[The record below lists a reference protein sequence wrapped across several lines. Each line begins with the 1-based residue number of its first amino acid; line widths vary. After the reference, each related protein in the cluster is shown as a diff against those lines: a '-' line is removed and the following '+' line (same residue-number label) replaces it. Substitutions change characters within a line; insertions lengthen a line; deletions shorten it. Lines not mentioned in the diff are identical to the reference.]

1 MKYMS
6 TKILF
11 TIIAF
16 GFLAGCSKDNFT
28 SKPQLK
34 FKSVNTNVLS
44 RNQSITFT
52 LEVTDAEGDLQDTIW
67 VQEVVKNCAQGG
79 GTSRYP
85 MPQFNSVKNL
95 KGDIQVCYSYG
106 INLECP
112 AIIEPKCRNRN
123 DTAMYRFWIQDK
135 AKNVSDTVESSQ
147 VVILQ
152 Q

>member
-1 MKYMS
+1 MI

-11 TIIAF
+11 TLIAF
-16 GFLAGCSKDNFT
+16 CFLIGCSKDSFT
-28 SKPQLK
+28 TKPQLK

-67 VQEVVKNCAQGG
+67 VEERVRNCAAGG
-79 GTSRYP
+79 GVSRYP
-85 MPQFNSVKNL
+85 MPDLPQLKNL

-106 INLECP
+106 INLGCP

-123 DTAMYRFWIQDK
+123 DSATYRFWIQDK
-135 AKNVSDTVESSQ
+135 AKNVSDTVSSSE